1 MQPIDKKKQQ
11 NLISSLILNFF
22 GLLFIGILVFTYILP
37 TYAIIWEKISNI
49 DQVYADFQKKQADGV
64 SVDSF
69 FALAS
74 RYAKVTFTEDDK
86 KNSKDI
92 EEIMKKTDSNLTY
105 LEWVEKELKKKTENE
120 LELEKNDKIIAG
132 IIPTYSELT
141 LEDTLFD
148 KNRITLKDIVFYV
161 ENNILK
167 KFELTSYSAVGFSGL
182 SFEKQKWSSI
192 NIGSYVIPM
201 ELSGTNK
208 NLIAFINSIQKS
220 GQIVI
225 EDGKLKAPKDLDG
238 LPFSNLLVSI
248 NQLTFADSFEKPDKE
263 NKISIEL
270 VFYAR
275 AKSFTDL
282 LKITQRLAETTTE
295 MKKTVDKYVNMCSNL
310 TDPVCKN
317 ENSLKSIQAIRAIVE
332 PVKQLDT
339 QLQVSLKS
347 TTTQDVTTEFN
358 KIATITT
365 TLNSLKETFERNK
378 AIIEQFTTN
387 TTSKKAENSK

>member
-1 MQPIDKKKQQ
+1 M
-11 NLISSLILNFF
+11 
-22 GLLFIGILVFTYILP
+22 
-37 TYAIIWEKISNI
+37 
-49 DQVYADFQKKQADGV
+49 YADFQKKQADGV

-182 SFEKQKWSSI
+182 SFEKQK
-192 NIGSYVIPM
+192 
-201 ELSGTNK
+201 
-208 NLIAFINSIQKS
+208 
-220 GQIVI
+220 
-225 EDGKLKAPKDLDG
+225 
-238 LPFSNLLVSI
+238 
-248 NQLTFADSFEKPDKE
+248 
-263 NKISIEL
+263 
-270 VFYAR
+270 
-275 AKSFTDL
+275 
-282 LKITQRLAETTTE
+282 
-295 MKKTVDKYVNMCSNL
+295 
-310 TDPVCKN
+310 
-317 ENSLKSIQAIRAIVE
+317 
-332 PVKQLDT
+332 
-339 QLQVSLKS
+339 
-347 TTTQDVTTEFN
+347 
-358 KIATITT
+358 
-365 TLNSLKETFERNK
+365 
-378 AIIEQFTTN
+378 
-387 TTSKKAENSK
+387 